1 MVSRGFAVR
10 SGRGDVDQS
19 PGPVVGRQRVRGG
32 EWAQKAL
39 PGGKLATAPQGVGVR
54 WKLIPRSGGVMTA

>member
-1 MVSRGFAVR
+1 MLARIATRAS
-10 SGRGDVDQS
+10 
-19 PGPVVGRQRVRGG
+19 
-32 EWAQKAL
+32 WAQKAL